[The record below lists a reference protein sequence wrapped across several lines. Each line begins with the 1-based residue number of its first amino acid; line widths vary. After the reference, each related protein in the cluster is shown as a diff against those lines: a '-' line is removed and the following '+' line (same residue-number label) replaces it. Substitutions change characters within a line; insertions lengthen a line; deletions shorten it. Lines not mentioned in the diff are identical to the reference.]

1 MLGADSFSGK
11 SDWADSVAVSF
22 DNGNENLFAFDE
34 PAFDLSEEQIRRSS
48 KRKGVDDADEIS
60 AKYNKFKLGA
70 TPSFATNG
78 ANVIEY
84 EATPED
90 INEGVVAEEGLPVG
104 LPPLVLLDHEVRG
117 LPDALSDTLS
127 DSTDSFDSG
136 FDEDSDD
143 DEERDDEGDADAYGL
158 VGAGAGGGGAGRKG
172 VKTLQDAHGNMA
184 KNKSGGGG
192 GGGRG
197 GGGGGHKKARG
208 NYACSKCGLPKRGH
222 VCHIQPRAR
231 GRRGSAAAAAA
242 AASSAAAAAA
252 AAPPSLSS
260 SATAVR
266 FGGAEGG
273 GTADAVAGSTTLA
286 ETVLE
291 AGAGKHAMTARQA
304 QKRLRAALLAN
315 KTAAGPSFEG
325 SSAQTTNT
333 TKAAAAAAALSK
345 AAEESSWAEKSA
357 SLVQPRT
364 KAVKVNSSC
373 GPSSEYSANRVGNPR
388 QGGGGGFGPFGFPA
402 PRPVVRLC
410 HAASQCELGSVS
422 ASGPSSGGNSVR
434 ELYLDCQGFPESY
447 CQGILSDP
455 TFNVLTAKTVTV
467 RRPHPKAYKPPRTA
481 ATASCGSGP
490 DGVSGV
496 SGGLLASSSASS
508 LSAAS
513 AAAAAASMLQQ
524 ATAAASSLSPASPFP
539 QPFNPFAHA
548 MQQQQLKPGGGGV
561 PGVGAANH
569 ATAHTTAQL
578 LHAAVASLGQQ
589 HGQQQQQ
596 QQQPGTLHGNHS
608 ALHSLFGGGAAAH
621 AQHAAAAA
629 SAAPLPAA
637 ASALTLNHLAL
648 LMSSYQHTQ
657 QQQAQAKQQ
666 AQAFAALACQASAAT
681 SAVAGGVAGL
691 TPASLASLLFPVRT
705 ANTAPPPPLQ
715 KQQQQQQQQTPRA
728 VSSGHQTNNL

>member
-1 MLGADSFSGK
+1 MMLGADSFSGK

-242 AASSAAAAAA
+242 AAEHASALVSAEWPAINPAARRGVGEMATAQDGDDEVEEVEEEEERTEEDLAASALRRALQIDSPARPKKVATPKGGSVVRATGPTTSSNSLHPPSSTPSSSSVLSSLSPPALAAAAGEDAA
-252 AAPPSLSS
+252 VDTLLGLDVAPWLSREY
-260 SATAVR
+260 A
-266 FGGAEGG
+266 
-273 GTADAVAGSTTLA
+273 
-286 ETVLE
+286 
-291 AGAGKHAMTARQA
+291 
-304 QKRLRAALLAN
+304 AALLHLARS
-315 KTAAGPSFEG
+315 P
-325 SSAQTTNT
+325 
-333 TKAAAAAAALSK
+333 L
-345 AAEESSWAEKSA
+345 
-357 SLVQPRT
+357 L
-364 KAVKVNSSC
+364 
-373 GPSSEYSANRVGNPR
+373 SANS
-388 QGGGGGFGPFGFPA
+388 PA
-402 PRPVVRLC
+402 
-410 HAASQCELGSVS
+410 
-422 ASGPSSGGNSVR
+422 
-434 ELYLDCQGFPESY
+434 
-447 CQGILSDP
+447 
-455 TFNVLTAKTVTV
+455 
-467 RRPHPKAYKPPRTA
+467 
-481 ATASCGSGP
+481 
-490 DGVSGV
+490 
-496 SGGLLASSSASS
+496 SASS
-508 LSAAS
+508 PASPVSSGVNTARDVQAACDLLYDDS
-513 AAAAAASMLQQ
+513 SGDLRERLDRIILLGSSSSSGSSSSGRSSGSGSSGAESLVGIVDSSSSCPGSPPRGNASSPAPAGTNSQKRDKKSKPRGVKNQTPSPSPPPQPSSLD
-524 ATAAASSLSPASPFP
+524 AGAASSLSGSRE
-539 QPFNPFAHA
+539 
-548 MQQQQLKPGGGGV
+548 KGGKGKGKGSGSGGGKSV
-561 PGVGAANH
+561 
-569 ATAHTTAQL
+569 
-578 LHAAVASLGQQ
+578 
-589 HGQQQQQ
+589 HGK
-596 QQQPGTLHGNHS
+596 GGK
-608 ALHSLFGGGAAAH
+608 GGA
-621 AQHAAAAA
+621 
-629 SAAPLPAA
+629 
-637 ASALTLNHLAL
+637 
-648 LMSSYQHTQ
+648 
-657 QQQAQAKQQ
+657 
-666 AQAFAALACQASAAT
+666 
-681 SAVAGGVAGL
+681 
-691 TPASLASLLFPVRT
+691 
-705 ANTAPPPPLQ
+705 
-715 KQQQQQQQQTPRA
+715 
-728 VSSGHQTNNL
+728 SGARR